1 MQPAGLARSPPPV
14 LRGEGSD
21 APSPSSLDAEEMF
34 KRQVEGNAPIFSVAT
49 LGALRRNQA
58 MAFPERC
65 YPEVAR
71 GIAAPKAHGQQRR
84 EQVRGFWGAWGGGR
98 PPESPSRLS

>member
-1 MQPAGLARSPPPV
+1 MPAASRPRSLARSPPPV

-21 APSPSSLDAEEMF
+21 ARSQSSLDADKMF
-34 KRQVEGNAPIFSVAT
+34 KRQVEGNAASVFSVVT

-58 MAFPERC
+58 KAFPERS

-71 GIAAPKAHGQQRR
+71 GVAAPKAHGQQRG
-84 EQVRGFWGAWGGGR
+84 EQVRGF
-98 PPESPSRLS
+98 